1 MDDKTRYFDAR
12 LYSARDICSL
22 IGGRVRALRL
32 ARSLRQVDLAKAVGV
47 TVPTINRLEHT
58 GKVGFE
64 IVVGVAIALGAEAEF
79 ANLFAQT
86 RTRSID
92 EIVAAKKPR
101 TRVRRPR

>member
-1 MDDKTRYFDAR
+1 MVGAR
-12 LYSARDICSL
+12 A
-22 IGGRVRALRL
+22 RALRL

-58 GKVGFE
+58 GKVGFD
-64 IVVGVAIALGAEAEF
+64 VVIGVAIALGAEAEF

-86 RTRSID
+86 QTRTID
-92 EIVAAKKPR
+92 EIVAAQKPR